1 LLTPDLRLGLVG
13 TRPTGDL
20 ALMSQQHEVVNV
32 IYCQSLSVFVANVWN
47 QEWTFLLT
55 FYKY

>member
-1 LLTPDLRLGLVG
+1 MRLRKWEDRKMGISQPLNRPNSQFLL
-13 TRPTGDL
+13 
-20 ALMSQQHEVVNV
+20 
-32 IYCQSLSVFVANVWN
+32 YFVANVWN